1 MRKVTTTESEIVQ
14 FRQDVQTKLRQRVRE
29 AIETVL
35 DEELAAALGC
45 EAYQRCEGRR
55 GYRNGS
61 EQRPLTT
68 EIGTRAIR
76 VPRGRLRQDDGTT
89 AEFRSELLPR
99 YARRTKV
106 IDEAILGIYL
116 AGANSRRIRKAL
128 EPLLG
133 TAHLSK
139 SAVSRVVARLKAL
152 FESWNER
159 DLSEERYA
167 ILYVDGFHLKVRLA
181 RRVVSVPV
189 LAVLGVAEDG
199 TKVLVSLRL
208 AASEAPSHWSGVL
221 LDLQRRGLVAP
232 ALLVVDGHSGLRK
245 ALESWPEVQVQ
256 RCTRHKLVNLIEH
269 CPVHA
274 RAELK
279 RDYRGIVNA
288 KDGMAGRKAYEAFLA
303 KGTTLCPAVARSLE
317 EAGSELLTFY
327 AFPKSMWRSLRTT
340 NPVGKPESGVPSS
353 DEDAGIVRDR
363 AGGRDAAV
371 RAGGLR
377 ADPVPQDRRS
387 SPRGQ
392 PAALEGDER
401 SMRLA
406 MESQTGGMP
415 LCGLGATATERV
427 GATRSHDVE
436 VGHTMGPLSERSHAA
451 SRNAITPRR
460 LGLTTGNRLRYTSST
475 EATPELF
482 HGTRDTTPMH
492 RGSRTHRMCARSK
505 TAWSSQ

>member
-1 MRKVTTTESEIVQ
+1 MAKEGYAVKKVTTTEDQVAR
-14 FRQDVQTKLRQRVRE
+14 FRLDIQTKLRQRVRE

-35 DEELAAALGC
+35 EEELAEALGC
-45 EAYQRCEGRR
+45 EAYQRSEGRR

-61 EQRPLTT
+61 EQRSLTT
-68 EIGTRAIR
+68 EIGTREIR
-76 VPRGRLRQDDGTT
+76 VPRGRLHQDNGTT
-89 AEFRSELLPR
+89 TEFRSELLPR

-167 ILYVDGFHLKVRLA
+167 ILYLDGFHLKVRLA

-199 TKVLVSLRL
+199 TKVLISLKL
-208 AASEAPSHWSGVL
+208 AASEATSHWSGVL
-221 LDLQRRGLVAP
+221 LGLQRRGLAVP

-245 ALESWPEVQVQ
+245 ALESWPEVRVQ
-256 RCTRHKLVNLIEH
+256 RCTRHKLVNLLEH

-303 KGTTLCPAVARSLE
+303 KWLTLCPAVARSLE
-317 EAGSELLTFY
+317 EASSELLTFY
-327 AFPKSMWRSLRTT
+327 EFPKSMWRSLRTT
-340 NPVGKPESGVPSS
+340 NPLENLNREFRRRTKTQSS
-353 DEDAGIVRDR
+353 FSTEDA
-363 AGGRDAAV
+363 
-371 RAGGLR
+371 
-377 ADPVPQDRRS
+377 
-387 SPRGQ
+387 
-392 PAALEGDER
+392 
-401 SMRLA
+401 
-406 MESQTGGMP
+406 
-415 LCGLGATATERV
+415 
-427 GATRSHDVE
+427 
-436 VGHTMGPLSERSHAA
+436 
-451 SRNAITPRR
+451 AIT
-460 LGLTTGNRLRYTSST
+460 LLYGLVAFGQIR
-475 EATPELF
+475 
-482 HGTRDTTPMH
+482 MH
-492 RGSRTHRMCARSK
+492 KIDGHHKVKALIAQTK
-505 TAWSSQ
+505 TQAA